1 MRASQPRA
9 DGYVERHGVTR
20 APFEILAKNVNAVG
34 DPAVTD
40 SSFPVQNAIKTPN
53 TRTFDIGFAMEDP
66 NIRVP
71 AFAHSFIFD
80 HGFAPNTVSTVRCCP
95 TRRVVRHTGWRH
107 H

>member
-1 MRASQPRA
+1 
-9 DGYVERHGVTR
+9 
-20 APFEILAKNVNAVG
+20 
-34 DPAVTD
+34 
-40 SSFPVQNAIKTPN
+40 
-53 TRTFDIGFAMEDP
+53 MEDP